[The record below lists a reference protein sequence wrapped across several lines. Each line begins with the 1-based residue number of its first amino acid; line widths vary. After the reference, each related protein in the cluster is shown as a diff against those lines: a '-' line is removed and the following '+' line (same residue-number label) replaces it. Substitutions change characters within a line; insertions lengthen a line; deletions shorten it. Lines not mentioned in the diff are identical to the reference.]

1 MTDFL
6 YTIETPAN
14 FNDGDVYTS
23 DLDKATDYC
32 YDLSEEFG
40 YSCVRCNITGN
51 IVLDYGDIMP
61 LVAEG
66 IV

>member
-1 MTDFL
+1 MNEFL

-14 FNDGDVYTS
+14 FEDGDVFTS

-40 YSCVRCNITGN
+40 YSCVRSNITGE
-51 IVLDYGDIMP
+51 IVLDYGDIME
-61 LVAEG
+61 LVAAG